1 MGNCQSRL
9 CTNVASLGDDGENF
23 TSYRYAKCFR
33 RGKKKNFCK
42 AIVMKSPQ
50 FSPERQIEEM
60 QKSSSIDPFE
70 LCLRGEGIQQSQR
83 EIEIVGEYKGD
94 SMPISKMKKQSAK
107 RKRRGKKQRQSCGK
121 EATSQV
127 TEKNCKQRDSLIQD
141 ACVVARQN
149 DPKRRLCALLSPSAW
164 KQLYQKV
171 TKGRSGAETGDSE
184 NLGEAADERI
194 PPDSVETSTSHGL
207 RSLSGKLLCLEHGNK
222 SLDYSDSDISTEFPI
237 EKRLARYRKHC
248 ERMRKPF
255 ERVMNLPRTTLPL
268 DRPRSPSLNFS
279 DIDLDSL
286 STGEIVGFQT
296 DPFHAHE
303 TASDTGSE
311 SSVMQRISDHL
322 ERYRLELG
330 LSSSPI
336 SGVLGDSTS
345 ESESDSNRV
354 LGLREEV
361 EEYRRWLDLRSPINS
376 GSTTPPTPV
385 ENLLDFHDYDSSSD
399 PAPDRM
405 QRPVRVRRDRDSI
418 EGSVPCSDDDNEEEV
433 FEGSSWNPTTRSWN
447 SLSRTGAGNARRGG
461 LASRLLDQASRF
473 WNPGA
478 RTSTLSG
485 TTSPQSQR
493 RYVFRELFR
502 RSRRNSGTVSPIL
515 QSPGESPR
523 GDFSHGLQGKP
534 NQKNSIGK
542 LGKSTQVL
550 IQQCEPD
557 QCQFNFTLRASNDAQ
572 NNTEELEMGIDVRSA
587 SSSSQASSDNVD
599 SPLAD
604 LGRE

>member
-9 CTNVASLGDDGENF
+9 CTNVDSLGDDGENF

-164 KQLYQKV
+164 KQLYRKV
-171 TKGRSGAETGDSE
+171 TKGRSGTETGDSE

-222 SLDYSDSDISTEFPI
+222 SLVYSDSDISTEFPI
-237 EKRLARYRKHC
+237 EKRLARCRKH
-248 ERMRKPF
+248 F
-255 ERVMNLPRTTLPL
+255 ERAMNLPRTTLPL

-354 LGLREEV
+354 LALREEV

>member
-9 CTNVASLGDDGENF
+9 CTNVDSLGDDGENF

-83 EIEIVGEYKGD
+83 EIEIVVEYKGD
-94 SMPISKMKKQSAK
+94 SMPISKKKKQSAK
-107 RKRRGKKQRQSCGK
+107 RKRRGNKQRQSCGE

-194 PPDSVETSTSHGL
+194 PPDSGETSTSHGL

-222 SLDYSDSDISTEFPI
+222 SLVYSDSDISTEFPI
-237 EKRLARYRKHC
+237 EKRLARCPKH
-248 ERMRKPF
+248 F
-255 ERVMNLPRTTLPL
+255 ERAMNLPRTTLPL

-286 STGEIVGFQT
+286 SSGEIVGFQT
-296 DPFHAHE
+296 DAFHAHE

-385 ENLLDFHDYDSSSD
+385 ENLLDFYDYDSSS
-399 PAPDRM
+399 R
-405 QRPVRVRRDRDSI
+405 
-418 EGSVPCSDDDNEEEV
+418 
-433 FEGSSWNPTTRSWN
+433 
-447 SLSRTGAGNARRGG
+447 
-461 LASRLLDQASRF
+461 
-473 WNPGA
+473 
-478 RTSTLSG
+478 
-485 TTSPQSQR
+485 
-493 RYVFRELFR
+493 
-502 RSRRNSGTVSPIL
+502 
-515 QSPGESPR
+515 
-523 GDFSHGLQGKP
+523 
-534 NQKNSIGK
+534 
-542 LGKSTQVL
+542 
-550 IQQCEPD
+550 
-557 QCQFNFTLRASNDAQ
+557 
-572 NNTEELEMGIDVRSA
+572 
-587 SSSSQASSDNVD
+587 
-599 SPLAD
+599 
-604 LGRE
+604 